1 METEIAGFHP
11 LAVAL
16 LSALTAAF
24 LIMGVLPRI
33 RRNRDQDSPDA
44 LDRRLRAAI
53 PNPATRD
60 GLVQDAMR
68 RTGGDRAR
76 AIRIVLDDLAGDR
89 R

>member
-33 RRNRDQDSPDA
+33 RRNRDKDSPDA
-44 LDRRLRAAI
+44 LERRLRAAV
-53 PNPATRD
+53 PDRAARER
-60 GLVQDAMR
+60 LVQEAMS
-68 RTGGDRAR
+68 RTGGNRAR
-76 AIRIVLDDLAGDR
+76 AIRMVLDDLAGDR

>member
-33 RRNRDQDSPDA
+33 RRKPDQDGSDD
-44 LDRRLRAAI
+44 LERRLRAAI
-53 PNPATRD
+53 PDPASRER
-60 GLVQDAMR
+60 LLQDALR

-76 AIRIVLDDLAGDR
+76 AIRTVLDDLAGDR

>member
-33 RRNRDQDSPDA
+33 RRKPDQDSPDE
-44 LDRRLRAAI
+44 LERRLRAAI
-53 PNPATRD
+53 PDPAARER
-60 GLVQDAMR
+60 LLQDALR
-68 RTGGDRAR
+68 RTGGNRAR
-76 AIRIVLDDLAGDR
+76 AIRIVLDELAGDR